1 MKNEGASGELN
12 ALDVR
17 PEDLVKFGLI
27 PEFTGRLPIITSM
40 KDLSEDDLV
49 RVLTEPKNA
58 IVRQYQKLLAMDG
71 VELVFEPDAL
81 RELAKT
87 ALRRKTGARGLRA
100 EMERLMTDVMY
111 EAPGNPKMKK
121 VVVTVKMIEE
131 RLG

>member
-1 MKNEGASGELN
+1 MHL
-12 ALDVR
+12 
-17 PEDLVKFGLI
+17 PI
-27 PEFTGRLPIITSM
+27 PEFTGRLPVITTM

-49 RVLTEPKNA
+49 RVLTEPKNSL
-58 IVRQYQKLLAMDG
+58 VKQYRKLLAMDG
-71 VELVFEPDAL
+71 VDLEFEPDAL
-81 RELAKT
+81 RALAKT
-87 ALRRKTGARGLRA
+87 ALERKTGARGLRA